1 MARFRGERVIEI
13 RAKVSK
19 APPFIGSPNTPIRSQ
34 LKLDMSHR
42 CQSRGG
48 ASRFTPLAPTSDMC
62 VPHGPADWA
71 SQTPSWGLSHTCT
84 CACTCED
91 LSKLLRGFSGTLP
104 SRARSSGSPFSRA
117 RVRNGIPRYL
127 MKPYCRLGPY
137 LLRGSQPHCSST
149 AVHAIQRSKFL
160 PVFIPQCQYAAVRPE
175 LIQTRIWGTI
185 RFSQSPRACST
196 SFTVRP
202 CTRR

>member
-1 MARFRGERVIEI
+1 
-13 RAKVSK
+13 
-19 APPFIGSPNTPIRSQ
+19 
-34 LKLDMSHR
+34 MSHR

-149 AVHAIQRSKFL
+149 AVHATVE
-160 PVFIPQCQYAAVRPE
+160 VFACVFPQCQYAAVRPE

>member
-1 MARFRGERVIEI
+1 MPIYWFPTHQFVHNLNSTCRTD
-13 RAKVSK
+13 VSL
-19 APPFIGSPNTPIRSQ
+19 GGGRR
-34 LKLDMSHR
+34 DSHR
-42 CQSRGG
+42 LPQHLTC
-48 ASRFTPLAPTSDMC
+48 TCTCC

-71 SQTPSWGLSHTCT
+71 SPTPSWGLSHTCT
-84 CACTCED
+84 CTCVD

-104 SRARSSGSPFSRA
+104 SRARSSGSPLSRA

-160 PVFIPQCQYAAVRPE
+160 PVFIPQ
-175 LIQTRIWGTI
+175 
-185 RFSQSPRACST
+185 
-196 SFTVRP
+196 
-202 CTRR
+202 